1 MPERVMGPAPYFP
14 SIEKKYGHD
23 VVALHQQTGS
33 VTHAM
38 GKGRPGNSP
47 G

>member
-23 VVALHQQTGS
+23 VVALHRRL
-33 VTHAM
+33 AA
-38 GKGRPGNSP
+38 
-47 G
+47 